1 MRPCLRASV
10 LSVALTGNVAAGKS
24 AVLALFQRW
33 GAAVVDTDLLAREV
47 VEPGR
52 PALAA
57 IFARFGTDLRRADG
71 SLDRALLRRRVMG
84 DDERRA
90 VLNAIVHP
98 DVMRLHAERIEAARR
113 AGADIVISD
122 VPLLF
127 EALDPDAWDVVVL
140 VDAPEETRRRRLT
153 ELRGYSDEEA
163 RDVMGAQLPSRLK
176 RSRSHIVI
184 DNDGSAEALEANA
197 KAAWEALRI
206 EVERRRS
213 ARR

>member
-1 MRPCLRASV
+1 M

-24 AVLALFQRW
+24 TVLAQFAHW
-33 GAAVVDTDLLAREV
+33 GATVVDTDQLAREAV
-47 VEPGR
+47 APGR
-52 PALAA
+52 PALRA
-57 IFARFGTDLRRADG
+57 ILARFGDDLALADG

-98 DVMRLHAERIEAARR
+98 DVMRLHAERLEVARK
-113 AGADIVISD
+113 AGVAIVVSDI
-122 VPLLF
+122 PLLF

-140 VDAPEETRRRRLT
+140 VDAPEETRRRRLV

-163 RDVMGAQLPSRLK
+163 RDVMDAQLPSRFK
-176 RSRSHIVI
+176 RAKSHIVI
-184 DNDGSAEALEANA
+184 DNDGSLEALQANA
-197 KAAWEALRI
+197 RAAWQALVTEAG
-206 EVERRRS
+206 RRRN